1 MKVGVVGDRETA
13 IGFRL
18 AGLTDVY
25 EVKNDEEAVKAINE
39 LANNENIAFIVIT
52 ERIAESIKDKI
63 KNIDKVIVEIPDKQG
78 KLDRIDPVK
87 ELIRKA
93 IGVSMK

>member
-1 MKVGVVGDRETA
+1 MKIGVVGDRETA

-25 EVKNDEEAVKAINE
+25 EVKNDEEAVKAVNE
-39 LANNENIAFIVIT
+39 LANNENIAFIIIT

-63 KNIDKVIVEIPDKQG
+63 KNIDKVIVEIPDKYG
-78 KLDRIDPVK
+78 KLDRIDPVR

-93 IGVSMK
+93 VGVSMK

>member
-1 MKVGVVGDRETA
+1 
-13 IGFRL
+13 L